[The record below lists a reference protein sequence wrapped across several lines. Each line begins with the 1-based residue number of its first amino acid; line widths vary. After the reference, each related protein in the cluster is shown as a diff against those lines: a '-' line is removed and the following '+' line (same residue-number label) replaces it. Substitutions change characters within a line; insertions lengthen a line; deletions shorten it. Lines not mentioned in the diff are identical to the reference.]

1 MYKSPGLLHYHNS
14 PIIQDKLLAQARRAT
29 AVNTKQT
36 EELKQTVKIQQKTR
50 HKAGNNH
57 GIRLCHSRLINEICT
72 NRSRTFIESKD
83 IDGTLPVK

>member
-36 EELKQTVKIQQKTR
+36 EELKQTVKIQRKTGKGR
-50 HKAGNNH
+50 KQPRNK
-57 GIRLCHSRLINEICT
+57 IMPL
-72 NRSRTFIESKD
+72 
-83 IDGTLPVK
+83 